1 MIKVKNIQG
10 VLSLLLAGAFFLGI
24 AAALSALPLYG
35 VSGIYDRIG
44 IIPEHGLHGAV
55 PEENIDLFTG
65 NLTLRFQDIRL
76 PGPNGF
82 DTVVWRVYNSKILR
96 DRLPGGVWNMQQ
108 DPYSWVGMG
117 WSMHMGVV
125 HNYLSTQPVI
135 EFPDGRFETA
145 YPNNSDSYYYTRDFL
160 KYDKTNYKLYFKDGT
175 IWTFG
180 LSKTI
185 VIQGISES
193 VRVVTSIENS
203 YGHTISVTYQSGSL
217 PEMKSITDSLGR
229 TINFILTGDRLSRI
243 SVKNTT
249 GTLVYYDYTVGTFS
263 NSGYYKLTGYDPPE
277 IAASTYEY
285 DTGLYDRYELTAVN
299 TSYGGRFEYSYV
311 NHTFYFYVQSLDT
324 RVVSQKKMRTAA
336 AAAFNT
342 WNYTYPTYLNT
353 STGTVTVD
361 GPVYDTNV
369 TYHAYSS
376 ASPWKIG
383 LMSKKSFSDGSYS
396 EETLWTYRE
405 ISYLTWL
412 VLNVNLGTIKAP
424 LIQKSIVTRLGD
436 AESTEEYLY
445 EREAVKKYGFPTKI
459 NYYGGIDGTTLMN
472 YKTLAYNFETDS
484 NYASKYLLSYVKN
497 ESLYSGAAAKLK
509 ETKTT
514 YYSIAGK
521 YGAIDKIERWK
532 EGIVYLTWDYT
543 YTGAAPSSITIT
555 IDLPGTGG
563 IETYAYSYGV
573 LSKLSRPGYT
583 EVTRTISTIPG
594 I

>member
-203 YGHTISVTYQSGSL
+203 YGHTISVT
-217 PEMKSITDSLGR
+217 
-229 TINFILTGDRLSRI
+229 
-243 SVKNTT
+243 
-249 GTLVYYDYTVGTFS
+249 
-263 NSGYYKLTGYDPPE
+263 
-277 IAASTYEY
+277 
-285 DTGLYDRYELTAVN
+285 
-299 TSYGGRFEYSYV
+299 
-311 NHTFYFYVQSLDT
+311 
-324 RVVSQKKMRTAA
+324 
-336 AAAFNT
+336 
-342 WNYTYPTYLNT
+342 
-353 STGTVTVD
+353 
-361 GPVYDTNV
+361 
-369 TYHAYSS
+369 
-376 ASPWKIG
+376 
-383 LMSKKSFSDGSYS
+383 
-396 EETLWTYRE
+396 
-405 ISYLTWL
+405 
-412 VLNVNLGTIKAP
+412 
-424 LIQKSIVTRLGD
+424 
-436 AESTEEYLY
+436 
-445 EREAVKKYGFPTKI
+445 
-459 NYYGGIDGTTLMN
+459 
-472 YKTLAYNFETDS
+472 
-484 NYASKYLLSYVKN
+484 
-497 ESLYSGAAAKLK
+497 
-509 ETKTT
+509 
-514 YYSIAGK
+514 
-521 YGAIDKIERWK
+521 
-532 EGIVYLTWDYT
+532 
-543 YTGAAPSSITIT
+543 
-555 IDLPGTGG
+555 
-563 IETYAYSYGV
+563 
-573 LSKLSRPGYT
+573 
-583 EVTRTISTIPG
+583 
-594 I
+594 